1 MILFN
6 LTILANQ
13 EIHEELKSWILK
25 DFFPPISRE
34 KEFQSLSLLKVLH
47 SPNEGTTYALQFKA
61 TDENVINKFREHHLP
76 LLEKKAQLEYANKL
90 YFFESLMEY
99 QSI

>member
-25 DFFPPISRE
+25 EFLPSITEE
-34 KEFQSLSLLKVLH
+34 KLFGSLSLLKLLN
-47 SPNEGTTYALQFKA
+47 SPNEGVTYALQFKA

-76 LLEKKAQLEYANKL
+76 LLENKAQLEYANKI